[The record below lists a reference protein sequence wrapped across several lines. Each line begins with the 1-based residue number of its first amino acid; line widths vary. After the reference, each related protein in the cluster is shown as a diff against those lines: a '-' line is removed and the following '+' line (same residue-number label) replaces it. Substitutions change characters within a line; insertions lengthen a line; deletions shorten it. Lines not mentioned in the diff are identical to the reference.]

1 MPKTR
6 NVSDLPGE
14 IDAGVVASFNQLNGA
29 LAAIGALPHHEVTEL
44 VDAAAATDLA
54 TSVALAN
61 DLKAKYVAH
70 IADTDAHQAADETN
84 GVTAADATDL
94 ASAQTLLNELKV
106 DLNAHIVLATAHRGE
121 GGGSG
126 AGGVEIL
133 AVSTANAIDQATANA
148 LANALKAAMNRHFG
162 AGSPDIQ
169 LVAS

>member
-1 MPKTR
+1 M
-6 NVSDLPGE
+6 
-14 IDAGVVASFNQLNGA
+14 
-29 LAAIGALPHHEVTEL
+29 
-44 VDAAAATDLA
+44 
-54 TSVALAN
+54 
-61 DLKAKYVAH
+61 
-70 IADTDAHQAADETN
+70 
-84 GVTAADATDL
+84 
-94 ASAQTLLNELKV
+94 